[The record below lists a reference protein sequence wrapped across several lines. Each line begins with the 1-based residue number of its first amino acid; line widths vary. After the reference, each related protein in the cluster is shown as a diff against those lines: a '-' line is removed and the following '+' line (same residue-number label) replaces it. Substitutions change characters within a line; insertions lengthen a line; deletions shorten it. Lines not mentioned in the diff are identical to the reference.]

1 MAKLNVNKNMVN
13 EVSEVVTDPEVINA
27 SNGNLI
33 TKAVAGI
40 TVLGAIG
47 FGVYKL
53 AKNVVPKVKAKRLN
67 KQIANLRKKG
77 YVIEEP
83 DDLDI
88 EDEFPIEVSDNE
100 E

>member
-1 MAKLNVNKNMVN
+1 MEEMNVNENMVN

-27 SNGNLI
+27 NNGNLI
-33 TKAVAGI
+33 TKAIAGV

-88 EDEFPIEVSDNE
+88 EDEFPIEVSDE